1 MHLLNYSLLPSTSI
15 TTACVGQF
23 SGSKQQE
30 ICVARGGTKIELLK
44 ADASTGKLEVIVESE
59 VFGTIRSLAAFK
71 LTGGTKGMLFVF
83 KPCNERDLM
92 LIFF

>member
-1 MHLLNYSLLPSTSI
+1 MHLLNYSLLPSTAI
-15 TTACVGQF
+15 TAACVGQF

-44 ADASTGKLEVIVESE
+44 ADASTGKLEVVVESE

-71 LTGGTKGMLFVF
+71 LTGGTKGMLCLFTLQ
-83 KPCNERDLM
+83 KLLC
-92 LIFF
+92 